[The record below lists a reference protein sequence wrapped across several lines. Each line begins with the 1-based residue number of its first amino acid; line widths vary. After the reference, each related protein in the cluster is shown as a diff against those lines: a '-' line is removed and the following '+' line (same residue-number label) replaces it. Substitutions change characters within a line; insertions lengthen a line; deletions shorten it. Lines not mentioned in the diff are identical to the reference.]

1 MSLVS
6 SYIKSKKFQIKQ
18 RHTAQKPFQTQQ
30 NNNKTIK
37 TKDEQCQKKEQKELI
52 EQKNIKKKEEN

>member
-6 SYIKSKKFQIKQ
+6 YKKSKKFQIKQ
-18 RHTAQKPFQTQQ
+18 RHTAQKPFQTQ

-52 EQKNIKKKEEN
+52 EQKNI